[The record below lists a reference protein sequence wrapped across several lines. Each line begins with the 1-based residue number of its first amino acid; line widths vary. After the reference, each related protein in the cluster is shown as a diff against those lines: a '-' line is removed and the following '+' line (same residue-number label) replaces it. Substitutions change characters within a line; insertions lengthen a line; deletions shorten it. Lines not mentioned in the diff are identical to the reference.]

1 MSQELWNSLAQK
13 AGLELNSDQIGQLGS
28 YLDLLL
34 AANQRMNLTR
44 ITERG
49 DAEVLHVGDALTLL
63 PHLPLKTHR
72 LADVGAGGGVP
83 GIVLAIA
90 RPEIHVTLIE
100 ATRKK
105 ADFLRATAA
114 ELKLANIT
122 VEPRRAEE
130 VAHSS
135 QRESYDVVVARA
147 VALLPIL
154 VEWLLPLARVGG
166 FALAMKGPKS
176 VDELKEAEYAIRQLG
191 GGPATALPAELPQT
205 AGHLLI
211 KIPKIARTPA
221 RFPRDPSIAKGIPI
235 LREGHRPSG

>member
-1 MSQELWNSLAQK
+1 MSQEFWNSLAQK
-13 AGLELNSDQIGQLGS
+13 AGLTLNPLQIGQLNS

-44 ITERG
+44 ITDRSN
-49 DAEVLHVGDALTLL
+49 AEILHVGDALTLL
-63 PHLPLKTHR
+63 PLLPPQAHR

-105 ADFLRATAA
+105 ADFLRAAAA
-114 ELKLANIT
+114 ELKLTNIA

-130 VAHSS
+130 IAHSPM
-135 QRESYDVVVARA
+135 RESFDVVVARA

-154 VEWLLPLARVGG
+154 VEWLLPLVKIGG
-166 FALAMKGPKS
+166 FALAMKGPKAIE
-176 VDELKEAEYAIRQLG
+176 ELKQAEYAIGQLG
-191 GGPATALPAELPQT
+191 GGRAEALPVELPQT
-205 AGHLLI
+205 IGHLLI
-211 KIPKIARTPA
+211 KIPKIGRTPP
-221 RFPRDPSIAKGIPI
+221 RFPRDPSFAKGLPI
-235 LREGHRPSG
+235 SAPRRTPSG